1 MTLSSNLPGQGLGK
15 NIKGGALGDWK
26 LFFFS
31 MLELTRAPEITL

>member
-15 NIKGGALGDWK
+15 NIKGVALGDWK